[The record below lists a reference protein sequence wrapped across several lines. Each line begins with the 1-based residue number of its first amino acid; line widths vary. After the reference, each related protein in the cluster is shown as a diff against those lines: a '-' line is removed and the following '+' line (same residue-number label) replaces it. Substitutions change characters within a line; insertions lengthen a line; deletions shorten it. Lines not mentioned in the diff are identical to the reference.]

1 MYPKIHIFDSD
12 IPTYSICT
20 IIGITISILFL
31 NHLLLERLIL
41 RKYIGAYLISCIGL
55 LIGAKSFGFISKL
68 LGTYASTGIWEW
80 KDSFM
85 TSGIVYYGGLLGY
98 LGMLKIL
105 CCFKERN
112 FNEISNITAIIIP
125 LFHVFGRIGCFFGG
139 CCYGKESNSLIAIP
153 YRIVLENGKWVNRIP
168 VQLMESVI
176 ELCLFVLCYCWYQ
189 KKKKDRTL
197 WDNQVLLWY
206 LLLYSMWR
214 FIIEFWRGDEV
225 RGVFGW
231 ISFSQVISVLMF
243 VGFIKNI
250 FSKWRKLWEK

>member
-12 IPTYSICT
+12 IPIYLICT
-20 IIGITISILFL
+20 IMGIAISILFL
-31 NHLLLERLIL
+31 SHLLLERLIL

-80 KDSFM
+80 KDSLM

-105 CCFKERN
+105 CCFKKRN

-125 LFHVFGRIGCFFGG
+125 LFHTFGRIGCFFGG
-139 CCYGKESNSLIAIP
+139 CCYGVESNIWIAIP
-153 YRIVLENGKWVNRIP
+153 YRVISQNEQWVNRIP
-168 VQLMESVI
+168 VQLMESAV
-176 ELCLFVLCYCWYQ
+176 ELCLFVLCYYLY
-189 KKKKDRTL
+189 KKKIKKEKEFNSPML
-197 WDNQVLLWY
+197 SWY
-206 LLLYSMWR
+206 LLLYSIWR
-214 FIIEFWRGDEV
+214 FIIEFWRNDDI

-231 ISFSQVISVLMF
+231 ISFSQIISILLFVICV
-243 VGFIKNI
+243 KNI
-250 FSKWRKLWEK
+250 FSKWRKL